1 MSYDKDNH
9 LDEDQFLLAAVDKNE
24 PPVEAREHLSECP
37 LCRERMEELERE
49 LALFG
54 EMAEGFIPRQR
65 RQVSQY
71 IKPRNAVNWPWNFKI
86 ATGAAVMV
94 VFVMTLIWWSP
105 LLKNTPT
112 VGTDMA
118 GEIFQES
125 DQLMTDINTL
135 VDNALPP
142 LHMYISGGFDQ
153 EFDEEFDEEFMEF
166 VVPIIKNNTP
176 NYNSGM
182 KGAVLC

>member
-1 MSYDKDNH
+1 
-9 LDEDQFLLAAVDKNE
+9 
-24 PPVEAREHLSECP
+24 
-37 LCRERMEELERE
+37 
-49 LALFG
+49 
-54 EMAEGFIPRQR
+54 
-65 RQVSQY
+65 
-71 IKPRNAVNWPWNFKI
+71 
-86 ATGAAVMV
+86 MV

-105 LLKNTPT
+105 LLKNTPEI
-112 VGTDMA
+112 GTDMA

-142 LHMYISGGFDQ
+142 VHMYISGGFDQ
-153 EFDEEFDEEFMEF
+153 EFDEEFMEF
-166 VVPIIKNNTP
+166 VVPIIENTTP